1 LDAPGRHGFAN
12 RATKLLKFHSLQGD
26 PLLAIDIQGYAEF
39 KLMRFHTLLALS
51 LLCTLAYAQETA
63 PTPQPPS
70 AQKPPAKSNSEAERE
85 RSGTDTLLDL
95 PPLPESKVTLIGG
108 TVAKLDP
115 VRDRMALRPFG
126 GGQMEIA
133 FDMRTKIYRDGAVAG
148 MHDLRPGNRV
158 YVDTMLN
165 GDQVFAKT
173 IRIDTKAG
181 QGDIRGQVV
190 GYDSSRG
197 ILSIKERVSPQPF
210 KLRVTPQTAVTI
222 SHRQASVSEIQPGAI
237 VVVNFAPVSN
247 GAEEARQIQVLANPG
262 QSFTFVGKITFVDLH
277 IKRIAIANQAD
288 NETYDLGIDSVLP
301 SQMRGLREGAQ
312 AVITAVFDGK
322 NYEARTIEISS
333 PAATQE
339 SEKKE

>member
-1 LDAPGRHGFAN
+1 
-12 RATKLLKFHSLQGD
+12 
-26 PLLAIDIQGYAEF
+26 
-39 KLMRFHTLLALS
+39 MRFPTVLALC
-51 LLCTLAYAQETA
+51 LLCTLTCAQQTPPA
-63 PTPQPPS
+63 PQQPA
-70 AQKPPAKSNSEAERE
+70 AQKTPAKSNPEAEGE
-85 RSGTDTLLDL
+85 RSGVDPLLDL

-115 VRDRMALRPFG
+115 VRDRMAVRPFG

-148 MHDLRPGNRV
+148 MHDLRPGDRV

-173 IRIDTKAG
+173 IRIDSKAG

-190 GYDSSRG
+190 GYNANRG
-197 ILSIKERVSPQPF
+197 ILSITEQLSPQPF
-210 KLRVTPQTAVTI
+210 KLRVTPQTVVTI
-222 SHRQASVSEIQPGAI
+222 NHRRASVSEIQPGAI
-237 VVVNFAPVSN
+237 VVINFAPGSN
-247 GAEEARQIQVLANPG
+247 DANQAGQIQVLANPG

-277 IKRIAIANQAD
+277 IKRIAIANQSD
-288 NETYDLGIDSVLP
+288 NETYELGIDSVLE
-301 SQMRGLREGAQ
+301 SEMRGLHEGAQ
-312 AVITAVFDGK
+312 AVIRAVFDGK

-333 PAATQE
+333 PAAMQE